1 MIRPVVLTMP
11 SLKRSHVEHA
21 TGQYAGADAVLAHD
35 LVPVEQRRSGATRRH
50 PESVCSHRCSG
61 SDGELMFEVIAS
73 NPVQVPSPHRYPDGR
88 SSVGLLAPMH
98 QLKGVTD
105 GTE

>member
-1 MIRPVVLTMP
+1 MIRPVVLTSP

-21 TGQYAGADAVLAHD
+21 TGQCAGADAVLAHD
-35 LVPVEQRRSGATRRH
+35 LVPGEQRGSGATRRQ
-50 PESVCSHRCSG
+50 PEGACSHRRSG
-61 SDGELMFEVIAS
+61 SDGELMFEGIAS
-73 NPVQVPSPHRYPDGR
+73 NSVQVPSPHRYPDGR
-88 SSVGLLAPMH
+88 PSVGLLAPMH